1 MAPRTHL
8 ISLCAAALLAQGCA
22 SSQPWERLLAQE
34 DYSGAVEALQ
44 TALAADADNPAI
56 LVSLAEAYYH
66 LDELDNA
73 TTHLEQARRLQPGD
87 SEAILLLGLVLEKR
101 GDMDGAIEAYRSY
114 AQLSRL
120 GRARKIIK
128 ARLDRLIRERI
139 RQDTEKALAQEE
151 MLDVAAIPD
160 NTVAVAPFRN
170 MGTNESLD
178 PLQKGLAEMMITDLS
193 KVPSLTV
200 LERVRMQEMMKEIG
214 LAQTGAVDVSTA
226 PRLGKLLGANRIVNG
241 TFTDL
246 PEEQLRLDI
255 SVSESKTAGIE
266 ATEAAGPLAGL
277 FRLQKELT
285 FGIVDEMGIELTDE
299 QRDAIEE
306 IPTESMLAFI
316 AYSRGLDLEDQGMP
330 EAATEAFEEAATLDP
345 AFAPAQEAI
354 ERVEVADI
362 GAADIAV
369 VEEVVFEEV
378 FEAAEIE
385 VAAATEAP
393 AVEEVPAARDVID
406 RLATTGQ
413 FAGAGFIPT
422 SDEGQAEVREP
433 LEEQEEVT
441 FEGEGIEVD
450 IVVPL
455 PGGAID
461 VTGTIEEE

>member
-8 ISLCAAALLAQGCA
+8 IALCAAALLAQGCA
-22 SSQPWERLLAQE
+22 STQPWDRLMAQE
-34 DYSGAVEALQ
+34 DYTGAVEALQ

-73 TTHLEQARRLQPGD
+73 ATQLEQARRLDPGN
-87 SEAILLLGLVLEKR
+87 SEAILLSGLILEKR
-101 GDMDGAIEAYRSY
+101 GDMDGAIEAYSSY

-128 ARLDRLIRERI
+128 ARLDRLIRVKI
-139 RQDTEKALAQEE
+139 RQDTYKALAQEE

-193 KVPSLTV
+193 KVPGLQV

-226 PRLGKLLGANRIVNG
+226 PRLGKLLGASRIVNG
-241 TFTDL
+241 SFTDL

-255 SVSESKTAGIE
+255 NVSDSKTADID
-266 ATEAAGPLAGL
+266 ATEAAGPMERL

-299 QRDAIEE
+299 RRDAIEE

-316 AYSRGLDLEDQGMP
+316 AYSKGLDLEDQGMP
-330 EAATEAFEEAATLDP
+330 AAAAQAFEEAATHDP
-345 AFAPAQEAI
+345 DFAPAQEAV
-354 ERVEVADI
+354 ERVEVADV

-369 VEEVVFEEV
+369 VEEAVFEEV
-378 FEAAEIE
+378 FEVAEIE
-385 VAAATEAP
+385 VAAAAEAP
-393 AVEEVPAARDVID
+393 AEREVID

-422 SDEGQAEVREP
+422 GDEGQAEVRKP
-433 LEEQEEVT
+433 IEEQEEVS
-441 FEGEGIEVD
+441 FEGAEIEVEV
-450 IVVPL
+450 VVPL
-455 PGGAID
+455 PSGAID
-461 VTGTIEEE
+461 ATGTFEE